1 MKNIK
6 AIIVEP
12 DKKPSIK
19 MINNINYDLYGLV
32 YYPYKK
38 MKLAENIYL
47 IYSKDATLKKELK
60 RNRIINN
67 VEIYSTFIIVGCDK
81 NSISSLSVEQI
92 ENVKKILQKLWK
104 YRERGKGKWKQD
116 LMI

>member
-6 AIIVEP
+6 TIIVEP

-38 MKLAENIYL
+38 MKLTENIYL
-47 IYSKDATLKKELK
+47 IYSKDATLRKELK
-60 RNRIINN
+60 INKIINYEN
-67 VEIYSTFIIVGCDK
+67 IEK
-81 NSISSLSVEQI
+81 ESSLYIDNNLIKDCS
-92 ENVKKILQKLWK
+92 ENIKKKEKLYLK
-104 YRERGKGKWKQD
+104 IKNTK
-116 LMI
+116 